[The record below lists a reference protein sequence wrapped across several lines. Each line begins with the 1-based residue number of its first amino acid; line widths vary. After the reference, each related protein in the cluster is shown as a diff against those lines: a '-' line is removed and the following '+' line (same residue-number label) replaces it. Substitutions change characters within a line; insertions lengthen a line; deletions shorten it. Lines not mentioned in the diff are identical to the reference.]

1 LDSDISTY
9 AHGNELEFCSL
20 WSTKYEIRKNINL
33 FYNGNLLDDYFFN
46 RLDVGKSH
54 EFGIIKEIIN
64 SISDIGK
71 IYVYCDSADINTLQ
85 ILEQSDLSL
94 FGRLKSM
101 CLDVTIDKTREIIQN
116 NNITTKIVGLGY
128 LNKWIDTYSKA
139 FLSFDTKDEV
149 CKILTRRANEMIL
162 ILAYSNTSTIMP
174 AGCCILFEKF
184 GLMGLFCLGTIPN
197 LRNRGVGSELL
208 NTAVIYSKGRNV
220 RSLVLQTLSEENH
233 EKFFLDNGFNIISER
248 VVFSS

>member
-1 LDSDISTY
+1 MDSDISTY

-71 IYVYCDSADINTLQ
+71 IYVHCDSADINTLE

-128 LNKWIDTYSKA
+128 LNKWIDT
-139 FLSFDTKDEV
+139 
-149 CKILTRRANEMIL
+149 
-162 ILAYSNTSTIMP
+162 
-174 AGCCILFEKF
+174 
-184 GLMGLFCLGTIPN
+184 
-197 LRNRGVGSELL
+197 
-208 NTAVIYSKGRNV
+208 
-220 RSLVLQTLSEENH
+220 VL
-233 EKFFLDNGFNIISER
+233 
-248 VVFSS
+248 